1 MKLQTL
7 GSKDRMSRR
16 EFLKIIRLK
25 NHGIPIIDKEKCNA
39 CGVCADICPTDV
51 FRAAGRKEIPEIK
64 YPEECWHCNACVL
77 DCKRSAIT
85 LRIPLPAM
93 MLHVEA
99 NDKMTG

>member
-1 MKLQTL
+1 MP
-7 GSKDRMSRR
+7 
-16 EFLKIIRLK
+16 
-25 NHGIPIIDKEKCNA
+25 PIIDKEKCNG

-51 FRAAGRKEIPEIK
+51 FRTAGRKEIPEIK

-77 DCKRSAIT
+77 DCKQDAIT

-99 NDKMTG
+99 NDKTAG